1 MEDKANR
8 IRLVNFNAPQHLLS
22 NFDHI
27 VRFKS
32 TSRTS
37 TLLGLMEQYVRDEV
51 DQIEK
56 DNRLNH
62 LISEM
67 DERSRRSLGK
77 RIKDTV
83 KQVLNEDTSPPS
95 MMWHTHDT
103 W

>member
-1 MEDKANR
+1 MQTH
-8 IRLVNFNAPQHLLS
+8 RLINFNVPNYLLR
-22 NFDHI
+22 NFDNLAKH
-27 VRFKS
+27 KS
-32 TSRTS
+32 ITRTS
-37 TLLGLMEQYVRDEV
+37 MLITLMEQYVRDEV

-56 DNRLNH
+56 DNRLNY

-83 KQVLNEDTSPPS
+83 KQVLNEDMSPPS
-95 MMWHTHDT
+95 MQWERGND

>member
-1 MEDKANR
+1 MQTHKL
-8 IRLVNFNAPQHLLS
+8 INFNVPHYLLT
-22 NFDHI
+22 NFDNLAKH
-27 VRFKS
+27 KS
-32 TSRTS
+32 ITRTS
-37 TLLGLMEQYVRDEV
+37 MLITLMERYVRDEV

-56 DNRLNH
+56 DNRLHH

-67 DERSRRSLGK
+67 DERNKRSLGK

>member
-1 MEDKANR
+1 
-8 IRLVNFNAPQHLLS
+8 
-22 NFDHI
+22 
-27 VRFKS
+27 
-32 TSRTS
+32 
-37 TLLGLMEQYVRDEV
+37 MEQYVRDEV

-83 KQVLNEDTSPPS
+83 KQVLKEDMSPPS
-95 MMWHTHDT
+95 MQWGRGND

>member
-1 MEDKANR
+1 MKHKAST

-32 TSRTS
+32 TSRTA

-62 LISEM
+62 LISEI

-83 KQVLNEDTSPPS
+83 RQVLHEDRS
-95 MMWHTHDT
+95 MQWGRGND

>member
-1 MEDKANR
+1 MEDKVNR

-32 TSRTS
+32 TSRTA

-62 LISEM
+62 LISEI

-77 RIKDTV
+77 WIKDTV
-83 KQVLNEDTSPPS
+83 RQVLNEDRSMPS
-95 MMWHTHDT
+95 MQWERGND